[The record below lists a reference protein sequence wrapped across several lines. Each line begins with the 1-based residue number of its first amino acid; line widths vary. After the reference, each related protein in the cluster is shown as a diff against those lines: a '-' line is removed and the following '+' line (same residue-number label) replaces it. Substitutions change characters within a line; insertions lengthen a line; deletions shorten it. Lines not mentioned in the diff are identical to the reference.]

1 MATLEANYNTQN
13 SGVVVKSDEKESN
26 MDWYGVLQK
35 VIALDFPGENRSY
48 CLSVIGLMFL
58 TDRRVTRVKVKG
70 AVEMN
75 MGL

>member
-1 MATLEANYNTQN
+1 
-13 SGVVVKSDEKESN
+13 VKSDEKESN

-35 VIALDFPGENRSY
+35 VIALDFPGEKRSY

-58 TDRRVTRVKVKG
+58 THRRVTRVKVKG
-70 AVEMN
+70 TVEIN